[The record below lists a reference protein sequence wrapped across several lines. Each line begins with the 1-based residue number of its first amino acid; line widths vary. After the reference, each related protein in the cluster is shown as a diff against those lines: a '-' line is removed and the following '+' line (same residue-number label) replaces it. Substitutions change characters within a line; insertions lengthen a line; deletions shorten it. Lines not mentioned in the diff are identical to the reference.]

1 MSVDEWDRR
10 EVCPDGSCIGVIGA
24 DGLCKVCGRAAQNW
38 GDERKRGL
46 KEPEDDKS
54 ADREIDDEED
64 FENESDD
71 PYDDPD
77 DDGEDD
83 DDEDDGVDGDDA
95 ETENTDRRGDAW
107 DNRTLCSDGACTGVI
122 GPSGRCSVC
131 GNAP

>member
-24 DGLCKVCGRAAQNW
+24 NGLCKVCGRAAQNW
-38 GDERKRGL
+38 GAQR
-46 KEPEDDKS
+46 
-54 ADREIDDEED
+54 
-64 FENESDD
+64 N
-71 PYDDPD
+71 PD
-77 DDGEDD
+77 DDGDEDE
-83 DDEDDGVDGDDA
+83 DEDDGADGDDA